1 MEVEGWILDAYAGD
15 PGQMVIWL
23 KTPDGAAVRLTDRWS
38 NTIYVASDSASAL
51 EHLSGRLE
59 IRPFVSSAG
68 FVMKRENVFDY
79 KQKEVLALQLCRAND
94 AERLARTVERCEG
107 SDEYRIYNADLLPAQ
122 VYFIENDL
130 FPLARV
136 KAVQDSGKVEW
147 ELNDANTRSDYE
159 IPPLRRALLTV
170 KVDSAGAIPTFSDP
184 VGSIGVKTSQ
194 RTVEI
199 SEGSEGEKLLSMV
212 RAIRDADPDL
222 LFVEHGDE
230 FTTHYLAERA
240 YLNGVAG
247 GLVLGRDPMPL
258 RRMSNRGT
266 SYFAYGRVLHTP
278 TSHQIYGRIN
288 LDSEN
293 FFVYTECGLDGLFE
307 VARLS
312 RMPLHKGS
320 RASIGKCLSSMQ
332 AYIAFKD
339 NLLIPWK
346 PTRTEIP
353 KTANTLLLGDRGG
366 FIYEPKPGVHEKVGE
381 IDFSS
386 LFPFIMTKYNISAE
400 TVLCRCCP
408 DSDAVVPDVGY
419 NICTK
424 RKGVIPRSLEPILQ
438 KRMLYKTLKKQAKD
452 RDPERVKAYESR
464 AGALKGILVC
474 SFGYLSYRNAKFGLI
489 DCHISV
495 CAHARK
501 ILLDAS
507 RIAER
512 RGFQVLHGIV
522 DSLWVKRD
530 RAGPGD
536 FQQLCDEIEEEIGL
550 PISFEGV
557 YKWIAFLSSRMHRDV
572 PVLNRYFGVFEDGEM
587 KLRGIEA
594 RRSDT
599 VKLVADCQREIL
611 RLFAAAQDTEGVK
624 AMLPEALGIYAART
638 HAVLKGDVPLS
649 DLVITSA
656 LSKDWNQYNTNLA
669 HVSAVNQ
676 LAGEGLELL
685 AGQTV
690 SYVVTDYRSKVQ
702 EERVRPVQL
711 LDESVGYDRRRY
723 AELLTRGV
731 VSILQPFGVEEG
743 DLYAAAGIRKRR

>member
-1 MEVEGWILDAYAGD
+1 MEAVGWILDAYAGE
-15 PGQMVIWL
+15 PGQMVVWL
-23 KTPDGAAVRLTDRWS
+23 KKADGEAVRLTDSWS
-38 NTIYVASDSASAL
+38 NSIYVAADSKSAL
-51 EHLSGRLE
+51 EHLSGRAE
-59 IRPFVSSAG
+59 VKPFISSAE

-79 KQKEVLALQLCRAND
+79 KQREVLGLRLRRAND
-94 AERLARTVERCEG
+94 AEKLARVVEECEDI
-107 SDEYRIYNADLLPAQ
+107 DEYRIYNADLLPAQ
-122 VYFIENDL
+122 VYFIEKDL
-130 FPLARV
+130 FPLAKV
-136 KAVQDSGKVEW
+136 KAVQESGRIWW
-147 ELNDANTRSDYE
+147 ELNDANTRLDYE
-159 IPPLRRALLTV
+159 LPPLRRALLSV
-170 KVDSAGAIPTFSDP
+170 KAGAARAIPTFGDP
-184 VGSIGVKTSQ
+184 VDSITIKTGQ
-194 RTVEI
+194 RVIEI
-199 SEGSEGEKLLSMV
+199 PEGREDEKLLSMV
-212 RAIRDADPDL
+212 ETIRDVDPDL
-222 LFVEHGDE
+222 LFIEHGDE

-240 YLNGVAG
+240 HFNGVAG
-247 GLVLGRDPMPL
+247 RLVLGRDPVPL
-258 RRMSNRGT
+258 RRMSSRGT

-293 FFVYTECGLDGLFE
+293 FFVYTECGLEGLFE

-346 PTRTEIP
+346 PTRAEIP
-353 KTANTLLLGDRGG
+353 KTANTLLAGDRGG
-366 FIYEPKPGVHEKVGE
+366 FIYEPKVGVHEQVGE
-381 IDFSS
+381 VDFSS

-400 TVLCRCCP
+400 TVLCKCCP
-408 DSDAVVPDVGY
+408 DSEVRVPDVGY

-424 RKGVIPRSLEPILQ
+424 RRGVIPRSLEPILQ
-438 KRMLYKTLKKQAKD
+438 KRTLYKNLKKQMKT
-452 RDPERVKAYESR
+452 RDPARARVYESR

-495 CAHARK
+495 CAYARE
-501 ILLDAS
+501 ILLEAS

-512 RGFQVLHGIV
+512 RGFEVLHGIV
-522 DSLWVKRD
+522 DSLWVKKQ
-530 RAGPGD
+530 RAGTDD
-536 FQQLCDEIEEEIGL
+536 FKRLCDEIETEIGL

-557 YKWIAFLSSRMHRDV
+557 YRWIAFLPSRMHSDV

-599 VKLVADCQREIL
+599 IKLVVGCQQEIL
-611 RLFAAAQDTEGVK
+611 RLFATAPNVAGVK
-624 AMLPEALGIYAART
+624 RLIPEALEIFST
-638 HAVLKGDVPLS
+638 HARAVRNGDVPLS
-649 DLVITSA
+649 DLIVTSA
-656 LSKDWNQYNTNLA
+656 LSKDWNQYNSNLA

-676 LAGEGLELL
+676 LAAEGLELL

-690 SYVVTDYRSKVQ
+690 SYVVTNYRSRIQ

-711 LDESVGYDRRRY
+711 LDGSAGYDRRRY
-723 AELLTRGV
+723 GELLTRGV
-731 VSILQPFGVEEG
+731 LSILQPFGVDERE
-743 DLYAAAGIRKRR
+743 LYATTGMKKGA

>member
-1 MEVEGWILDAYAGD
+1 MEVDGWILDAYAGE

-23 KTPDGAAVRLTDRWS
+23 KKADGEAVRLTDKWS
-38 NTIYVASDSASAL
+38 NTIYIAADNMSAL
-51 EHLSGRLE
+51 EHLSKRDE
-59 IRPFVSSAG
+59 VQPFISSAE
-68 FVMKRENVFDY
+68 FVAKREDIFDY
-79 KQKEVLALQLCRAND
+79 NQREVLRLQLRRAND
-94 AERLARTVERCEG
+94 AERLARVVEKCEG

-122 VYFIENDL
+122 VYFIEKNL
-130 FPLARV
+130 FPLAKV
-136 KAVQDSGKVEW
+136 KAIQGPEGIEW
-147 ELNDANTRSDYE
+147 ELDDTNTSPDYE
-159 IPPLRRALLTV
+159 LPPLRRALLSM
-170 KVDSAGAIPTFSDP
+170 KVNHTRAIPSFSDP
-184 VGSIGVKTSQ
+184 IGSIVLKTSQ
-194 RTVEI
+194 RTAEI
-199 SEGSEGEKLLSMV
+199 SNGCEGEKLLSMV
-212 RAIRDADPDL
+212 EAIKKADPDL
-222 LFVEHGDE
+222 LFIEHGDE

-240 YLNGVAG
+240 YLNGVADR
-247 GLVLGRDPMPL
+247 LVLGRDPVPL
-258 RRMSNRGT
+258 RRISKRGT

-293 FFVYTECGLDGLFE
+293 FFVYTDCGLDGLFE

-346 PTRTEIP
+346 PTRAEIP
-353 KTANTLLLGDRGG
+353 KTANTLLAGDRGG
-366 FIYEPKPGVHEKVGE
+366 FIYEPTVGTHEQVGE

-400 TVLCRCCP
+400 TVLCKCCP
-408 DSDAVVPDVGY
+408 GSDVRVPDVGY

-424 RKGVIPRSLEPILQ
+424 RRGVIPRSLEPILQ
-438 KRMLYKTLKKQAKD
+438 KRMLYKELKKQMRSRDRERAK
-452 RDPERVKAYESR
+452 VYESR

-495 CAHARK
+495 CAYARR
-501 ILLDAS
+501 ILLETS

-512 RGFQVLHGIV
+512 RSFTVLHGIV
-522 DSLWVKRD
+522 DSLWVKKQ
-530 RAGPGD
+530 RAGADD
-536 FQQLCDEIEEEIGL
+536 FQGLCDEIEGEIGL
-550 PISFEGV
+550 PISFEGI
-557 YKWIAFLSSRMHRDV
+557 YKWIAFLPSRMHKDV

-599 VKLVADCQREIL
+599 IKLVADCQREIL
-611 RLFAAAQDTEGVK
+611 QLFARAPDVEGVK
-624 AMLPEALGIYAART
+624 KLIPDALEIFAT
-638 HAVLKGDVPLS
+638 HTRAIWSGDVPVS
-649 DLVITSA
+649 DLVITNA
-656 LSKDWNQYNTNLA
+656 LSKDWNQYNSSLA

-690 SYVVTDYRSKVQ
+690 SYVVTNYRSRIQ

-711 LDESVGYDRRRY
+711 LDESVSYDRRRY
-723 AELLTRGV
+723 AELLARGV
-731 VSILQPFGVEEG
+731 LSILQPFGVDEG
-743 DLYAAAGIRKRR
+743 ALYAATGMKMRS